1 MPAYRITREMTSPPA
16 KVSKD
21 AIPEHISDH
30 PRYDVAVPEWV
41 EPERVAP
48 IVDMALADTV
58 LERLL

>member
-1 MPAYRITREMTSPPA
+1 MTSPPA

-30 PRYDVAVPEWV
+30 PMYDDAIPKWI
-41 EPERVAP
+41 EPEHAAP

-58 LERLL
+58 LMRLQ